1 MAEQETVTS
10 PSLHEAPRPVDR
22 SPRAQERRRSDAVP
36 SCVPRLP
43 AGIRWWE
50 ACGGWTAG
58 YQLSV
63 F

>member
-10 PSLHEAPRPVDR
+10 PTPHEASRPLER
-22 SPRAQERRRSDAVP
+22 RPKPERRRADSVP
-36 SCVPRLP
+36 SCVPQLP

-50 ACGGWTAG
+50 ACGGWKAG
-58 YQLSV
+58 YQLGV

>member
-10 PSLHEAPRPVDR
+10 PTPHEASRTTDR
-22 SPRAQERRRSDAVP
+22 HPKAPDRRRADSIP
-36 SCVPRLP
+36 SCVPQLP

-50 ACGGWTAG
+50 ACGGWKAG